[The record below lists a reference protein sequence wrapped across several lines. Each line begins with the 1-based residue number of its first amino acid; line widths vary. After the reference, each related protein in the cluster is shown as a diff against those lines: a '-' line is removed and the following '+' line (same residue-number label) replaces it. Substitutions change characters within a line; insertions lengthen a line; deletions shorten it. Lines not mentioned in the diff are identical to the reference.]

1 MSYPTKGDV
10 LVIPA
15 YSSESEQNA
24 IEIQWSQSFRTR
36 TARYYLVHAQ
46 NQSKGGVDALI
57 YIQDRFYKDSNS
69 NDYIGKLPGAR
80 MEGIKDSWIVSIS
93 DRFQYGQKNKNG
105 DGRWVCLHDRDNK
118 PYQHRF
124 MVVTIQGKLSDAAKN
139 LARSFGA
146 GDIADQVMKLGNS
159 FIGDYLHT
167 F

>member
-10 LVIPA
+10 LLIPV
-15 YSSESEQNA
+15 YTEESEQNA
-24 IEIQWSQSFRTR
+24 IEISWSQSFRTR
-36 TARYYLVHAQ
+36 TARYYLVKAQ
-46 NQSKGGVDALI
+46 NQSKGGVDVLA
-57 YIQDRFYKDSNS
+57 YVQDRFYKDVNS
-69 NDYIGKLPGAR
+69 NDYIGRLPGAR
-80 MEGIKDSWIVSIS
+80 QEGNSWVVSIN

-124 MVVTIQGKLSDAAKN
+124 MIVTVQGKLSEAAKT
-139 LARSFGA
+139 LAKSFGA
-146 GDIADQVMKLGNS
+146 GEIADQVMKLGNS